1 MTNAGDDLPGGV
13 DIQSLHWELLFMVAH
28 HTEKPVRVEMDSP
41 DVSVFT
47 ASHHHVVGD
56 GNDTVD
62 TVRMSG
68 ELVAVQ
74 SVLVLAGE
82 TRISVGF
89 NSITTPRMC
98 QER

>member
-1 MTNAGDDLPGGV
+1 MTNTGNDLPRGV
-13 DIQSLHWELLFMVAH
+13 DIQPLHRELLFMMPH
-28 HTEKPVRVEMDSP
+28 HSEKPVRVEMDGP